1 MGKKLLQAAS
11 ENDVDNVRLLMSGG
25 APFTGNWVCSPQ
37 TFTFHSI
44 MFAFP
49 YFSVFF
55 LFDIWIQLGTT
66 PLHAAAKAGHRETV
80 ELLLNAGIFR
90 DAKTKVDRTALQMA
104 AEEGHTDIVQMLIN
118 HGADVNTK
126 DMLKMTALHW
136 AVQHSHYDTV
146 SLLLQHSA
154 DVTAINKF
162 GKSPLDI
169 ACDNSSESIFKLIQ
183 VKLPLRY
190 INVS

>member
-1 MGKKLLQAAS
+1 MLI
-11 ENDVDNVRLLMSGG
+11 MSGYLCLEE
-25 APFTGNWVCSPQ
+25 PHSLETGFVHHRHLHFILLC
-37 TFTFHSI
+37 FR
-44 MFAFP
+44 FP
-49 YFSVFF
+49 IFSVFF